1 MTAKEI
7 VKNVILPIGII
18 VIAIIVIAT
27 SCSKLSS
34 SKKSDSA
41 VYCWYCSKVIYNDGK
56 AIHCKRVAEGRY
68 TCDYCGKEN
77 VID

>member
-18 VIAIIVIAT
+18 IIAIIVIVT
-27 SCSKLSS
+27 SCGKSS

>member
-1 MTAKEI
+1 MSIKEI
-7 VKNVILPIGII
+7 VKNVILPVGII
-18 VIAIIVIAT
+18 VIAIVVIVT
-27 SCSKLSS
+27 SCSKQS

-77 VID
+77 TID